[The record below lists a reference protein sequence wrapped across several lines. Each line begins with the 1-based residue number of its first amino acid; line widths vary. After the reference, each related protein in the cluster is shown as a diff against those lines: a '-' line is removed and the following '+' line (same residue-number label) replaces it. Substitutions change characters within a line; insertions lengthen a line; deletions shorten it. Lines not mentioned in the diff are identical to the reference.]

1 MLKLCQI
8 VRLLIANCFQAGL
21 PCSAPKG
28 KKAEGSWRHKIA
40 ALVSFWYGK
49 WEGTGNHICLLSFFE
64 NQLSYKSGLRFYVEL
79 LPFKTGPIL
88 QKCKNFGWQ
97 EMAQPGAIHLFIN
110 IATFIGNL
118 FSWIYCMSFDFICRI
133 LGTFRSNFIK
143 DTCKLNLN
151 AWLTT

>member
-49 WEGTGNHICLLSFFE
+49 WECTGNHIVFCLFWEVAVILKWS
-64 NQLSYKSGLRFYVEL
+64 QILCRI
-79 LPFKTGPIL
+79 LPFRTGPIW

-97 EMAQPGAIHLFIN
+97 ETAQPGAIHLFIN

>member
-1 MLKLCQI
+1 MLQ
-8 VRLLIANCFQAGL
+8 
-21 PCSAPKG
+21 
-28 KKAEGSWRHKIA
+28 
-40 ALVSFWYGK
+40 WYLKHGK

-133 LGTFRSNFIK
+133 LGTFRSNFK
-143 DTCKLNLN
+143 RYMQTKLKCLTYNLTHKKVQ
-151 AWLTT
+151 LFIEKHVTS